1 MKRRLISMLLCTAM
15 VTTVLVGCS
24 RNQNETAK
32 VTEEAESVKS
42 TEAVISSKATEAPVA
57 ETKVAETQVEETK
70 VAADAGKAAVTV
82 STKLPKGEWVIGLAN
97 GYMGN
102 TWRAQYVEAFEAK
115 AKEYKDAG
123 VIKDYIS
130 ASTSGD
136 VTEQLNQINDM
147 ISKGIDCLCINIIS
161 PSSLAPIIAKC
172 EAAGVLL
179 VIATDPAGIDD
190 SLVEVLVDNNA
201 FFAIMTEWLVDKL
214 DGKGN
219 IIHITGTP
227 GMPADLVRQK
237 VATDILAQYPD
248 IKVLGTAPGSWS
260 QTDAQT
266 AVSTFLS
273 TYDNI
278 DAVLTQ
284 DVMAEGII
292 RAYETGG
299 VEVPLMTGDYVMSF
313 FRKWDTMPD
322 LDACATTFQAQAS
335 ADSLAYAVRK
345 LNGMELNVE
354 LEANPLNDEMK
365 NAINIAPAYCITKNG
380 ITDADKEA
388 KWVKGYDTVKYISLK
403 EALEIG
409 SELADTAA
417 LGASLSEEQWDS
429 MFK

>member
-1 MKRRLISMLLCTAM
+1 MKKKIISTMLCMAMTAM
-15 VTTVLVGCS
+15 LFTGCGDS
-24 RNQNETAK
+24 NGGGASASSSGASSGSSQG
-32 VTEEAESVKS
+32 SSS
-42 TEAVISSKATEAPVA
+42 TSSSSGSSGTSATGNS
-57 ETKVAETQVEETK
+57 
-70 VAADAGKAAVTV
+70 DAGTGEGV
-82 STKLPKGEWVIGLAN
+82 SSKLPKGDWVIGLAN

-115 AKEYKDAG
+115 AEEYKQAG

-161 PSSLAPIIAKC
+161 PSSLGPIIAKC
-172 EAAGVLL
+172 QQADVLL
-179 VIATDPAGIDD
+179 VVATDPAGVDD
-190 SLVEVLVDNNA
+190 SLTEVLVDNKA
-201 FFAIMTEWLVDKL
+201 FFAIMTEWLVDKME
-214 DGKGN
+214 GKGN
-219 IIHITGTP
+219 IVHITGTP

-237 VATDILAQYPD
+237 VAEDILSQYPD

-260 QTDAQT
+260 QTEAQT
-266 AVSTFLS
+266 AMSTFLS

-299 VEVPLMTGDYVMSF
+299 VDLPSMTGDYVMSF
-313 FRKWDTMPD
+313 FRKWDTMAD
-322 LDACATTFQAQAS
+322 LDACATTFQPQAS
-335 ADSLAYAVRK
+335 ADSLAYAVRV

-354 LEANPLNDEMK
+354 LEPNPLDESMV
-365 NAINIAPAYCITKNG
+365 NTINIAPAYCVTKDG
-380 ITDADKEA
+380 ITEADKDKA
-388 KWVKGYDTVKYISLK
+388 WVKGYDTVQYVSLE
-403 EALEIG
+403 EALTIG
-409 SELADTAA
+409 ADLADTAA
-417 LGASLSEEQWDS
+417 LGSQLTEEQWDS

>member
-1 MKRRLISMLLCTAM
+1 MKKRLLSILLCSVM
-15 VTTVLVGCS
+15 VTSLLMGCS
-24 RNQNETAK
+24 TNQQETTNATETVQKTEAK
-32 VTEEAESVKS
+32 KATELVQKTEDSKGTEDAKGTESVKEA
-42 TEAVISSKATEAPVA
+42 EAVSS
-57 ETKVAETQVEETK
+57 
-70 VAADAGKAAVTV
+70 
-82 STKLPKGEWVIGLAN
+82 KLPKGDWVIGLAN

-115 AKEYKDAG
+115 AEEYKAAG

-161 PSSLAPIIAKC
+161 PSSLAPIMAKC

-179 VIATDPAGIDD
+179 VIATDPAGIED
-190 SLVEVLVDNNA
+190 SLVEVLVDNKA

-227 GMPADLVRQK
+227 GMPADLVRQQ
-237 VATDILAQYPD
+237 VAEDILAQYPD

-260 QTDAQT
+260 QTEAQT

-292 RAYETGG
+292 RAYETSGA
-299 VEVPLMTGDYVMSF
+299 EVPLMTGDYVMSF
-313 FRKWDTMPD
+313 FRKWETMPD

-354 LEANPLNDEMK
+354 LEANPLDETMK
-365 NAINIAPAYCITKNG
+365 NAINIAPAYCITKDG

-388 KWVKGYDTVKYISLK
+388 KWVKGYDTVQYVSLE

-429 MFK
+429 MFQ